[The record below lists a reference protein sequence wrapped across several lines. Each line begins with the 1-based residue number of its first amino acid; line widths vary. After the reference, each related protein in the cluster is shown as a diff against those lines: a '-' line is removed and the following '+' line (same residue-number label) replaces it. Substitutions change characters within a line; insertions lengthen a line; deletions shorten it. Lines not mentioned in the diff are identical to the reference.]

1 MSPRPILGFV
11 VDLLILGADIEVLN
25 VIGMRPQVAEELE
38 QVKLDQQAGK
48 LLGEK
53 LGDRKLLGQ

>member
-1 MSPRPILGFV
+1 MSQRPILGFV

-53 LGDRKLLGQ
+53 LGDGKLPGQ

>member
-1 MSPRPILGFV
+1 M
-11 VDLLILGADIEVLN
+11 EVSN

-48 LLGEK
+48 PLGEK
-53 LGDRKLLGQ
+53 LGDGELQGSSRAVKGSGKNCGLKC

>member
-1 MSPRPILGFV
+1 M
-11 VDLLILGADIEVLN
+11 EVSN

-48 LLGEK
+48 PLGEK
-53 LGDRKLLGQ
+53 LGDGELQGQ